1 MSYNDME
8 NNLPP
13 QRSKNK
19 EKKLQGAA
27 TVSMEDV
34 AGTPR
39 SRDHCESVQL
49 GGQASAQASTQ
60 REEKKIL
67 KRSESGADEDKQLL
81 LVKFI

>member
-19 EKKLQGAA
+19 EKKLQAA
-27 TVSMEDV
+27 VSASLEDV

-49 GGQASAQASTQ
+49 GGQASAQAAAQ
-60 REEKKIL
+60 KEAKKIQ
-67 KRSESGADEDKQLL
+67 KRSESVADEDK
-81 LVKFI
+81 